1 MEKSNREVRNQ
12 EELLEIIN
20 DCKVC
25 RLGMVDNGM
34 PYVIPMNFGYTLVE
48 STITIYLH
56 CANKGQKVEAL
67 EKNNRVCIEMDQMK
81 ELITGENGC
90 DYSCY
95 YESFIG
101 MGNAIFIDDASEK
114 AKAFDAI
121 MKHQTGQDH
130 FTYNDVVM
138 AKTVIIKIPLSYYSG
153 KKHSAPS

>member
-1 MEKSNREVRNQ
+1 M
-12 EELLEIIN
+12 EIIN

-25 RLGMVDNGM
+25 RIAMVDNGM
-34 PYVIPMNFGYTLVE
+34 PYVIPMNFGYTLAD

-56 CANKGQKVEAL
+56 CANNGQKVEAL

-81 ELITGENGC
+81 QLITGEHGC

-114 AKAFDAI
+114 AKAFDVI
-121 MKHQTGQDH
+121 MKHQTGQEN
-130 FTYNDVVM
+130 FTYDKQVM
-138 AKTVIIKIPLSYYSG
+138 EKTVIIKIPLSDYSG
-153 KKHSAPS
+153 KKHSAPSQFV